1 MRIETVKRRPG
12 CPRVEPPARGTIDAR
27 AIRLNARGVGST
39 QEAFAQAIGVSVKTL
54 RNWEQRRREPT
65 GPARVLLT
73 LLQRDP
79 WLVFDVANGQ
89 HVITPAAQ
97 LPRQEVLLRNV
108 SVGTPPRLNYGPA

>member
-1 MRIETVKRRPG
+1 MKPLRPG
-12 CPRVEPPARGTIDAR
+12 SPHVEPPARGTIDAR
-27 AIRLNARGVGST
+27 AIRLSARGVGST
-39 QEAFAQAIGVSVKTL
+39 QDAFARAIGVSVKTL

-89 HVITPAAQ
+89 HLITPAAQ
-97 LPRQEVLLRNV
+97 LIQRKNSNGVLPQL
-108 SVGTPPRLNYGPA
+108 SYG

>member
-1 MRIETVKRRPG
+1 MKLRPG
-12 CPRVEPPARGTIDAR
+12 CPYVEPPARGTIDAR

-39 QEAFAQAIGVSVKTL
+39 QAAFAQAIGVSVKTL

-79 WLVFDVANGQ
+79 WLVFDMANGQ
-89 HVITPAAQ
+89 HAITPAAQ
-97 LPRQEVLLRNV
+97 LPRPQAPAAKVTNGALSAL
-108 SVGTPPRLNYGPA
+108 SYG